1 MSNSQ
6 SNSEFVETA
15 FTAEEVGNV
24 ESTQDHEVGAEAC
37 AFLEIGRNL
46 SQGLT
51 SMNSLLWRRGCS

>member
-24 ESTQDHEVGAEAC
+24 ESTQDPEVGAEAC
-37 AFLEIGRNL
+37 AFLDGVH
-46 SQGLT
+46 QPTQQLT
-51 SMNSLLWRRGCS
+51 KTQSS

>member
-24 ESTQDHEVGAEAC
+24 ESKQVTGDGGEAC
-37 AFLEIGRNL
+37 AFLGEVQQPVQQLRKNQ
-46 SQGLT
+46 S
-51 SMNSLLWRRGCS
+51 S